1 MTDVGLKVESAMC
14 YVTPFDRPLSGHGSG
29 GMFHN
34 VRQCSRML
42 PKYGDGRNRWRGFLQ
57 HLLTKEQ
64 RRPLGLFFSAT
75 VGLCVDPC
83 VAMATGLAYPK
94 CATMS
99 CNSSALHRLF
109 FLRKI

>member
-42 PKYGDGRNRWRGFLQ
+42 PKYGDGEKPLARLFAASPNKRATTSARPILQ
-57 HLLTKEQ
+57 
-64 RRPLGLFFSAT
+64 
-75 VGLCVDPC
+75 
-83 VAMATGLAYPK
+83 
-94 CATMS
+94 
-99 CNSSALHRLF
+99 CNSWP
-109 FLRKI
+109 LR